1 MNSVKIKSYAK
12 INLTLEIVGEKDG
25 YHLLESLV
33 ASVDLYDLIALK
45 KRKDGLCSVTMKGL
59 GSESIPPEEN
69 NALKAAELFVATFGT
84 KGADITVFRNIPV
97 GAGLGSSSADTA
109 GVLNGMAKL
118 YGVDKEKTYPLAE
131 KLGSDTRY
139 MMDGGFAVMKGRGE
153 IVEPIISDETLHFLL
168 ICPKT
173 GVSTPAC
180 FREFDRVEKL
190 EKLEKKTEGYT
201 QKAVAALRSGDING
215 LGRYLTNDLYAPAA
229 RLSEDVKAAYA
240 AAVGFSPVGA
250 VMTGSG
256 SAVLALFET
265 PEFCTW
271 AQSRYKGKARTYA
284 VKTVSQKKKSW
295 RNPFRLTEREKE
307 ILTESDESNGE

>member
-12 INLTLEIVGEKDG
+12 INLTLEIVGERDG

-33 ASVDLYDLIALK
+33 ASVDLYDLIVLK

-59 GSESIPPEEN
+59 GSESIPPEDN
-69 NALKAAELFVATFGT
+69 NALKAAETFVQTFGT

-118 YGVDKEKTYPLAE
+118 YGVEKEKTYPLAE

-153 IVEPIISDETLHFLL
+153 IVEPISCDETLHCLL

-180 FREFDRVEKL
+180 FQEYDRVERAL
-190 EKLEKKTEGYT
+190 KKSGNNT
-201 QKAVAALRSGDING
+201 QKAVDALRSGDING

-229 RLSEDVKAAYA
+229 RLSEDVKTAYA
-240 AAVGFSPVGA
+240 AAVGFSPDGA

-271 AQSRYKGKARTYA
+271 AQSRYKGKARTYV
-284 VKTVSQKKKSW
+284 VKTVSKKKRAW
-295 RNPFRLTEREKE
+295 RNPFRLTDREKA
-307 ILTESDESNGE
+307 LSTGSDGSDGD